1 MREEIKTLIERS
13 YTAIDN
19 KDKNLSSQL
28 LDKAFSLATSKE
40 EEREIAV
47 YVRKMLKRNIKRSD
61 VDIKKLLAN
70 VRDAVSMSYI
80 SSHYFG
86 KERSWLSQRINGNKV
101 NGKQVA
107 FTSEELS
114 TLSKSLANIGNNL
127 ISVASEIH
135 QSI

>member
-1 MREEIKTLIERS
+1 MRAEIKTLIESS
-13 YTAIDN
+13 YTAIDS
-19 KDKNLSSQL
+19 KDQNLSSQL

-47 YVRKMLKRNIKRSD
+47 YVRNMLRRNIKRSD
-61 VDIKKLLAN
+61 VNVKELLAN
-70 VRDAVSMSYI
+70 VRDVVSMSYI
-80 SSHYFG
+80 STHYFG

-107 FTSEELS
+107 FTSEELD
-114 TLSKSLANIGNNL
+114 TLSKSLASIGNNL